1 LAYNNDPM
9 TATLQQPLTKFD
21 PLAVRKDFP
30 ILSTMARGKPL
41 VYLDNG
47 ATTQKPQVVID
58 AIRNFYERQN
68 ANIHRGVYE
77 LSQVATE
84 GYETARRTVQRF
96 INAPDPAEII
106 FTRGTTEGIN
116 LVAHA
121 FGRAFLS
128 EGDEVVVSA
137 MEHHSNIVPW
147 QMACQASGA
156 TLRVIPMNDAGELL
170 LEEFAALLSSR
181 VKMVAVTHASNSL
194 GTINPV
200 EQIIAMARSVGASV
214 LIDGAQW
221 VAHAPT
227 DVQALDCDFYVFSGH
242 KVFAPTGIGVLWGK
256 RELLEKMPPY
266 QGGGDMIES
275 VTFNKTTYAALPNKF
290 EAGTPNIA
298 GAIALGTA
306 LEYVQSIGLE
316 GVAAYKKELLA
327 YLTEKV
333 SSVEGVRLVGT
344 AKHKASVVS
353 FVIDNPPLSAHD
365 VGVMLDLEGIAVRTG
380 HHCCQPVMDRFGIP
394 ATARASIAMYNTHDD
409 VDAFVAALAR
419 IIAAAKPKAAVAAVT
434 AETVRFPE
442 PSAASVDEAAQDL
455 VDTFEMFEDWKD
467 KYQVLIEMGEKLLP
481 MPAAF
486 KNDLTRVHGC
496 QSTVHLFARRRPGTG
511 DGLDFLAD
519 SDADLVRGLIALTQ
533 KLFAGQSSRAILG
546 FDIEAF
552 FRKLGLDQHLT
563 MGRRNG
569 LAGMVQRLH
578 AHANQFVTIS
588 G

>member
-1 LAYNNDPM
+1 M
-9 TATLQQPLTKFD
+9 TATLTPPITFD
-21 PLAVRKDFP
+21 PLVVRRDFP
-30 ILSTMARGKPL
+30 ILQTHARGKPL

-47 ATTQKPQVVID
+47 ATTQKPQIVID
-58 AIRNFYERQN
+58 AVRNYYEKQN

-84 GYETARRTVQRF
+84 GYEAARRTVARF
-96 INAPDPAEII
+96 INAPDPAEVI

-121 FGRAFLS
+121 FARAFLT
-128 EGDEVVVSA
+128 EGDEVVITA
-137 MEHHSNIVPW
+137 LEHHSNIVPW

-156 TLRVIPMNDAGELL
+156 KLRVIPINDAGEVV
-170 LEEFAALLSSR
+170 LEEFATILSSR
-181 VKMVAVTHASNSL
+181 VKMVAVSHASNSL
-194 GTINPV
+194 GTLPPV

-227 DVQALDCDFYVFSGH
+227 DVQALDCDFYAFSGH
-242 KVFAPTGIGVLWGK
+242 KVFGPTGIGVLWGR

-266 QGGGDMIES
+266 QGGGDMVER
-275 VTFNKTTYAALPNKF
+275 VTFAKTTYAALPNKF

-298 GAIALGTA
+298 GAIGLGAA
-306 LEYVQSIGLE
+306 LEYLESVGLE
-316 GVAAYKKELLA
+316 NVRAYKKELLA
-327 YLTEKV
+327 YLTERI

-344 AKHKASVVS
+344 AAEKASVVS

-394 ATARASIAMYNTHDD
+394 ATARASIAMYNTRDD
-409 VDAFVAALAR
+409 VDRFVTALAR
-419 IIAAAKPKAAVAAVT
+419 IIAAARPKAAAAKVT

-442 PSAASVDEAAQDL
+442 PSAPSLDEAAADL
-455 VDTFEMFEDWKD
+455 IDTFDMFEDWKD

-481 MPAAF
+481 MPTEF
-486 KNDLTRVHGC
+486 KNDLSRVHGC
-496 QSTVHLFARRRPGTG
+496 QSTVHLVARKHPGGG
-511 DGLDFLAD
+511 DKLDFLAD
-519 SDADLVRGLIALTQ
+519 SDADLVRGLIGILQ
-533 KLFAGQSSRAILG
+533 KLFSGQSSRAILG

-552 FRKLGLDQHLT
+552 FKRLGLDQHLT

-578 AHANQFVTIS
+578 AHAGQFVTIS